1 MAVAPVNKFISIVV
15 PVAPG
20 EQKLY
25 EVPTGTS
32 SILLYA
38 QVAHVGAA
46 TTYPKVTLIQ
56 RRESRSTGNKRDI
69 RIVKDI
75 EVIPNDALILTEGRI
90 ILEKTATTLDRLYI
104 TATQSGI
111 GTIFG
116 VTYDEPSGIAT
127 FTTQNAHGFSV
138 GDPITM
144 AGIAFTCPS
153 NSGITTTI
161 FPDPQRSY
169 VVDTVPSTTTFSAA
183 LGSANGITHTYQSA
197 RHSFVRARAGAVN
210 VVDGSIGG
218 AANGTQYTP
227 TAATYEGDTG
237 VLELTVAGHALGNGD
252 TISLD
257 DESLIFTCTS
267 DNNATE
273 HAYPRSTD
281 PASTS
286 NSLLNNGVLSVT
298 FINANQFS
306 VNVGLSTASGYV
318 GPLQMEFTG
327 SILENSTA

>member
-1 MAVAPVNKFISIVV
+1 MAVAPVNKFISVVV
-15 PVAPG
+15 PVSPV

-25 EVPTGTS
+25 EVPTGAS

-38 QVAHVGAA
+38 QVSHVGIGN
-46 TTYPKVTLIQ
+46 TYPTVTLIH

-69 RIVKDI
+69 RIIKDI
-75 EVIPNDALILTEGRI
+75 EILPNDAAILVEGRI

-104 TATQSGI
+104 KGTQSGI
-111 GTIFG
+111 CTIMG
-116 VTYDEPSGIAT
+116 VDYDEPSGIAT
-127 FTTQNAHGFSV
+127 FTTQSAHNFSV
-138 GDPITM
+138 GDDVTM
-144 AGIAFTCPS
+144 GGIYFDCS
-153 NSGITTTI
+153 NYSGLTTNI

-169 VVDTVPSTTTFSAA
+169 TIDTVPSTTTFTSV
-183 LGSANGITHTYQSA
+183 LGSSNGIIHTYKPA
-197 RHSFVRARAGAVN
+197 RHTFVRARTGAIN
-210 VVDGSIGG
+210 VVNGSIGG

-227 TAATYEGDTG
+227 TIVAYEGATG
-237 VLELTVAGHALGNGD
+237 IATFTVPGHALGSGD
-252 TISLD
+252 TISID
-257 DESLIFTCTS
+257 NESLIFTCTADYNS
-267 DNNATE
+267 SE

-298 FINANQFS
+298 QISATEFS